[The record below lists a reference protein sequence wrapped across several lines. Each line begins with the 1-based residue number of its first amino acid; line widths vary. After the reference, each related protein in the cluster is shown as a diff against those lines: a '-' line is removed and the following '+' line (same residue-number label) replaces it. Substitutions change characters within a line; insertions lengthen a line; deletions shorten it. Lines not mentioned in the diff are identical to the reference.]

1 MESTGVFKQ
10 FASALEKQ
18 CGDRI
23 GQGLTVALSGGVD
36 SVVLLHLCQ
45 QFSQLHTGIKLEAI
59 YVNHGLSDNADMW
72 QQFCVELCAH
82 LNIPFQAVGV
92 SIEAKTRTSLE
103 AQARDAR
110 YSALDRHAMIGS
122 TLVLG
127 QHADDQVETFFIRLK
142 RGSGLQGLG
151 AMHSSMRLNSG
162 RHCARPL
169 IDVERKDIEAFAQ
182 IFGLSHIEDES
193 NKSDEFDRN
202 FLRNQVIPL
211 LKSRFKGFVP
221 SVLRS
226 ISLLQAQ
233 QALIDEIAQSDLA
246 VCRRDKNISV
256 ADLAALSELRQSN
269 VVRLWLS
276 NKGVNMPSQKQL
288 AQILN
293 QALNAKEDAQV
304 NVQLQAGSIKCYN
317 GLMYWVANTTVTLAE
332 MPCAELTS
340 DVELAD
346 GRILILVEG
355 KGVRRPL
362 ADERVTI
369 RFGQLNE
376 KIKPIGKPG
385 RNTVKHWL
393 KEGKVPS
400 WERSSIP
407 MIYYNDAL
415 VAVVGFFVN
424 AEYMAPSGVLWQVKD
439 AE

>member
-45 QFSQLHTGIKLEAI
+45 QFSQLHSGIQLEAI

-72 QQFCVELCAH
+72 QQFCTELCAQ
-82 LNIPFQAVGV
+82 LNISFQAVGV

-110 YSALDRHAMIGS
+110 YAALDRHAMASS

-151 AMHSSMRLNSG
+151 AMRASTQLNSG
-162 RHCARPL
+162 RYCVRPL
-169 IDVERKDIEAFAQ
+169 IDLERKDIEAFAQ
-182 IFGLSHIEDES
+182 TFGLSHIEDES

-211 LKSRFKGFVP
+211 LTSRFKGFIP

-233 QALIDEIAQSDLA
+233 QSLIDEIAMSDLA

-256 ADLAALSELRQSN
+256 VDLAALSELRQSN
-269 VVRLWLS
+269 VVRLWLG

-288 AQILN
+288 GQILN
-293 QALNAKEDAQV
+293 QTLNAKEDAQV

-317 GLMYWVANTTVTLAE
+317 GLMYWVVNSEVTLAE
-332 MPCAELTS
+332 ILCTELTS

-346 GRILILVEG
+346 GRILTLFVG

-362 ADERVTI
+362 ADEQVTI

-393 KEGKVPS
+393 KEAKVPS
-400 WERSSIP
+400 WERPSIP

-424 AEYMAPSGVLWQVKD
+424 ADYKASSGVFWQVQD